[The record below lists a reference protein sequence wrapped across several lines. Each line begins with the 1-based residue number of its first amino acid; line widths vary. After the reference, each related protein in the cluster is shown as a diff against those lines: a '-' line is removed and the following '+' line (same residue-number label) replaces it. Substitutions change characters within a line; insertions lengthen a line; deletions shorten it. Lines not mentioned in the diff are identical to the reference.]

1 MGVGSA
7 YERELRSVLAGE
19 EKGVKA
25 ITKSCSESERAQAM
39 QICQRPFLVVR
50 APGSGSEGTG
60 DLLLLRGDICFPIE
74 VKSSKKKKLYLSGR
88 TVLQY
93 QALEEIGRRCSLQT
107 FYAYR
112 LKGVR
117 GDSWRIFRVKVE
129 GLTGKSRLL
138 ARRVPELPLT
148 RNGTPYLDW
157 DKGLPLHKFLSFIA
171 KSEWEVIDIP
181 FSKFKHRLSNNLKLV
196 NKDILTFGI
205 VAYGREFASD
215 VSVSDLRS
223 DLLLR

>member
-1 MGVGSA
+1 MGIGGA

-19 EKGVKA
+19 EKGVRA
-25 ITKSCSESERAQAM
+25 ITRSCSETERAQAM

-60 DLLLLRGDICFPIE
+60 DLLALRGDMCFPIE
-74 VKSSKKKKLYLSGR
+74 VKSSKKPKLYLSGR

-93 QALEEIGRRCSLQT
+93 KALEEIGIRCSIQP

-117 GDSWRIFRVKVE
+117 GDSWRIFRVKTE
-129 GLTGKSRLL
+129 GLTGKLRLL
-138 ARRVPELPLT
+138 SRTVPELPLT

-157 DKGLPLHKFLSFIA
+157 NKGLPLHKFLSLIS
-171 KSEWEVIDIP
+171 KSDNANNIQTTALEENTNFPMKESIMTQYE
-181 FSKFKHRLSNNLKLV
+181 SSSERTASSLSN
-196 NKDILTFGI
+196 
-205 VAYGREFASD
+205 S
-215 VSVSDLRS
+215 
-223 DLLLR
+223 

>member
-1 MGVGSA
+1 MGIGGA

-19 EKGVKA
+19 EKGIRA
-25 ITKSCSESERAQAM
+25 ITRSCSETERAQAM

-60 DLLLLRGDICFPIE
+60 DLLALRGDMCFPIE
-74 VKSSKKKKLYLSGR
+74 VKSSKKPKLYLSGR

-93 QALEEIGRRCSLQT
+93 QALEEIGVRCSIQP

-117 GDSWRIFRVKVE
+117 GERGRIFRVRTE
-129 GLTGKSRLL
+129 GLTGKLRLL
-138 ARRVPELPLT
+138 SRTVPELPLT

-157 DKGLPLHKFLSFIA
+157 EKGLPLHKFLSLIS
-171 KSEWEVIDIP
+171 KSENA
-181 FSKFKHRLSNNLKLV
+181 NNIQPSTSL
-196 NKDILTFGI
+196 NKTNF
-205 VAYGREFASD
+205 
-215 VSVSDLRS
+215 SVSDSSKVQYESSSERTASSLS
-223 DLLLR
+223 NS

>member
-1 MGVGSA
+1 MGIGGA

-19 EKGVKA
+19 EKGVRA
-25 ITKSCSESERAQAM
+25 ITRSCSETERAQAM

-60 DLLLLRGDICFPIE
+60 DLLALRGDMCFPIE
-74 VKSSKKKKLYLSGR
+74 VKSSKKPKLYLSGR

-93 QALEEIGRRCSLQT
+93 QALEEIGIRCSIQP

-117 GDSWRIFRVKVE
+117 GDSWRIFRVKTE
-129 GLTGKSRLL
+129 GLTGKLRLF
-138 ARRVPELPLT
+138 ARTVPELPLT

-157 DKGLPLHKFLSFIA
+157 EKGLPLHKFLSLIS
-171 KSEWEVIDIP
+171 KSENANNIQPSPSLKKTNFSVIDTNIDQYE
-181 FSKFKHRLSNNLKLV
+181 LSL
-196 NKDILTFGI
+196 IHISEPTRP
-205 VAYGREFASD
+205 Y
-215 VSVSDLRS
+215 
-223 DLLLR
+223 

>member
-1 MGVGSA
+1 MGIGGA

-19 EKGVKA
+19 EKGVRA
-25 ITKSCSESERAQAM
+25 ITRSCSETERAQAM

-60 DLLLLRGDICFPIE
+60 DLLALRGDMCFPIE
-74 VKSSKKKKLYLSGR
+74 VKSSKKPKLYLSGR

-93 QALEEIGRRCSLQT
+93 KALEEIGIKCSIQP

-117 GDSWRIFRVKVE
+117 GDSWRIFRVKTE
-129 GLTGKSRLL
+129 GLTGKLRLL
-138 ARRVPELPLT
+138 SRTVPELPLT

-157 DKGLPLHKFLSFIA
+157 NKGLPLHKFLSLIS
-171 KSEWEVIDIP
+171 KSENANNIQTTALEENTNFPMKESIMTQYE
-181 FSKFKHRLSNNLKLV
+181 SSSERTASSLSN
-196 NKDILTFGI
+196 
-205 VAYGREFASD
+205 S
-215 VSVSDLRS
+215 
-223 DLLLR
+223 

>member
-1 MGVGSA
+1 MGIGGA

-19 EKGVKA
+19 EKGIRA
-25 ITKSCSESERAQAM
+25 ITRSCSETERAQAM

-60 DLLLLRGDICFPIE
+60 DLLALRGDMCFPIE
-74 VKSSKKKKLYLSGR
+74 VKSSKKPKLYLSGR

-93 QALEEIGRRCSLQT
+93 QALEEIGVRCSIQP

-117 GDSWRIFRVKVE
+117 GDSWRIFRVRTE
-129 GLTGKSRLL
+129 GLTGKLRLL
-138 ARRVPELPLT
+138 SRTVPELPLT

-157 DKGLPLHKFLSFIA
+157 EKGLPLHKFLSLIS
-171 KSEWEVIDIP
+171 KSENA
-181 FSKFKHRLSNNLKLV
+181 NNIQPSASLKKT
-196 NKDILTFGI
+196 N
-205 VAYGREFASD
+205 Y
-215 VSVSDLRS
+215 SVSDSSKVQYESSSERTASSLANS
-223 DLLLR
+223 

>member
-1 MGVGSA
+1 MGIGGA

-19 EKGVKA
+19 EKGVRA
-25 ITKSCSESERAQAM
+25 ITRSCSQTERAQAM

-60 DLLLLRGDICFPIE
+60 DLLALRGDMCFPIE
-74 VKSSKKKKLYLSGR
+74 VKSSKKPKLYLSGR

-93 QALEEIGRRCSLQT
+93 KALEEIGIRCSIQP

-117 GDSWRIFRVKVE
+117 GDSWRIFRVKTE
-129 GLTGKSRLL
+129 GLTGKLRLL
-138 ARRVPELPLT
+138 SRTVPELPLT

-157 DKGLPLHKFLSFIA
+157 NKGLPLHKFLSLIS
-171 KSEWEVIDIP
+171 KSENANNIQTTALEENTNFPMKESIMTQYE
-181 FSKFKHRLSNNLKLV
+181 SSSERTASSLSN
-196 NKDILTFGI
+196 
-205 VAYGREFASD
+205 S
-215 VSVSDLRS
+215 
-223 DLLLR
+223 